1 MKKVKPK
8 YEQLQ
13 TQIFLLSE
21 ENGSLKVKL
30 EASEKAQQEQ
40 LNFICKLQDKDNAE
54 QLAIEFL
61 TRKLEQIVNVG
72 TSSCMGNSGANV

>member
-1 MKKVKPK
+1 MRKAKKK
-8 YEQLQ
+8 YEELQ
-13 TQIFLLSE
+13 SKIFLLSE

-72 TSSCMGNSGANV
+72 TSNSMGNSGANV

>member
-1 MKKVKPK
+1 MPKVKPK
-8 YEQLQ
+8 YEEMQSK
-13 TQIFLLSE
+13 IFLLSE
-21 ENGSLKVKL
+21 ENGRLKSKL

-40 LNFICKLQDKDNAE
+40 LNFICKLQDKDDAE

>member
-1 MKKVKPK
+1 MPKVKPK
-8 YEQLQ
+8 YEEMQSK
-13 TQIFLLSE
+13 IFLLSE
-21 ENGSLKVKL
+21 EVGSLTVKL

-40 LNFICKLQDKDNAE
+40 LNFICKLQDEDNAE

-72 TSSCMGNSGANV
+72 TSNNMVSTGGNV

>member
-1 MKKVKPK
+1 MPKVKPK
-8 YEQLQ
+8 YEEMQSK
-13 TQIFLLSE
+13 IFLLSE

-40 LNFICKLQDKDNAE
+40 LNFICKLQDKDDAE

-72 TSSCMGNSGANV
+72 TSNNMGNSGANV

>member
-1 MKKVKPK
+1 MPKVKPK
-8 YEQLQ
+8 YEEMQSK
-13 TQIFLLSE
+13 IFLLSE

-72 TSSCMGNSGANV
+72 TSNSMGNSGANV